1 MGLEHEDEI
10 EEVHP
15 KIQVCKR
22 VVGIINQFSTFH
34 KRKEGFCMV

>member
-15 KIQVCKR
+15 KIQV
-22 VVGIINQFSTFH
+22 VGIINQFSTFH
-34 KRKEGFCMV
+34 KRINGFCMV